1 MKLLLLSAFGF
12 IFVYALFLFFYQRKM
27 IYYPQ
32 PYEPT
37 YHLGFLPRMME
48 LSFSTS
54 AGSQTAFY
62 LPPRANPDAP
72 PKRLWVLFHGNA
84 SLAMDWLGL
93 LDHNPDPQ
101 AGFLLMD
108 YPGYGKCGG
117 RPTRASIAEASEAG
131 FAALAAHLGV
141 KPDTLDADLNI
152 LGYSLGAAVG
162 LEFAARHPIR
172 RIIIISPFTT
182 MLEMAR
188 RTVGRPLNHLLLDR
202 FDNQARLEEL
212 AARAEPPRIFI
223 LHGDVDP
230 LIPPAMGKQLADSH
244 SAITEFHSITG
255 ADHGFILDVAEPL
268 LLKLLSPSAEQSAQ
282 PPEYQHSP

>member
-1 MKLLLLSAFGF
+1 MKLLLLSALGF
-12 IFVYALFLFFYQRKM
+12 IIIYALFLFFYQRKM

-37 YHLGFLPRMME
+37 YRMGFLPRMVE
-48 LSFSTS
+48 LPFSTS
-54 AGSQTAFY
+54 AGAQTAFY
-62 LPPRANPDAP
+62 LPPRADPEAAP
-72 PKRLWVLFHGNA
+72 RRLWVLFHGNA

-93 LDHNPDPQ
+93 LDNNPDPH
-101 AGFLLMD
+101 AGYLLVD
-108 YPGYGKCGG
+108 YPGYGKCAG

-141 KPDTLDADLNI
+141 KPDALDADLNI

-162 LEFAARHPIR
+162 LEFAARHPVR

-188 RTVGRPLNHLLLDR
+188 RTVGRPLNQLLLDR
-202 FDNQARLEEL
+202 FDNQARLDEL
-212 AARAEPPRIFI
+212 AARPDPPRVFI
-223 LHGDVDP
+223 LHGAVDP
-230 LIPPAMGKQLADSH
+230 LIPPVMGNQLADSH
-244 SAITEFHSITG
+244 PAITEFYSITG

-268 LLKLLSPSAEQSAQ
+268 LLKLLSPRTAE
-282 PPEYQHSP
+282 